1 MGICDRMAQ
10 AVAVADVTEPG
21 FSATEPGPGASE
33 VDDRLLRLIA
43 IPGFGLIIPQATGLY
58 GPHRPFGPGA
68 ATFWLG
74 TAWFIVLAFI
84 IWHANRWLLFKTREH
99 TDWFAQPG
107 RKIMLLLF
115 GVAFG
120 TIPVTVAMLV
130 AWYQAAGFT
139 APDWGRIQTITLV
152 NVICVV
158 FVTHV
163 YETVFL
169 IKAREDDRLR
179 TVRLSRARIESEL
192 EALRAQIDP
201 HFLFN
206 SLNTLLFLIRESDGR
221 AAAFTEKLARVTRY
235 LIACRGRQLVL
246 LTEELDF
253 TLDYGAL
260 MALRF
265 GDALSLRCDLRA
277 LRPDRYLVP
286 PVSLQLLVENAVKH
300 NEVSEERP
308 LEVVVR
314 DDGPAIVVTNRKA
327 PRSPTASPGLGLRN
341 LAERVRLTGG
351 GELVVN
357 GDGDAGAPLHFTVRL
372 PLLPV

>member
-1 MGICDRMAQ
+1 MAT
-10 AVAVADVTEPG
+10 AVSVADVTEPG
-21 FSATEPGPGASE
+21 YPAAEPGPARSE
-33 VDDRLLRLIA
+33 MSAIDDRLLRLIG

-58 GPHRPFGPGA
+58 GPHRPLGPGA
-68 ATFWLG
+68 LPFWLG
-74 TAWFIVLAFI
+74 TAWFILLAFV
-84 IWHANRWLLFKTREH
+84 IWHGNRWLLFKTREH
-99 TDWFAQPG
+99 TDWFAQPA
-107 RKIMLLLF
+107 RKLMLLLF

-120 TIPVTVAMLV
+120 TIPVTVVMLL
-130 AWYQAAGFT
+130 AWYHAAGFA
-139 APDWGRIQTITLV
+139 APDWGRIQTVTLA

-179 TVRLSRARIESEL
+179 AVRLERARIESEL

-206 SLNTLLFLIRESDGR
+206 SLNTLAFLIREADGR
-221 AAAFTEKLARVTRY
+221 AATFTERLARVTRY
-235 LIACRGRQLVL
+235 LIACRGRRLVL
-246 LTEELDF
+246 LTEELEFVD
-253 TLDYGAL
+253 DYGEL
-260 MALRF
+260 LALRF
-265 GDALSLRCDLRA
+265 GDALSLRCKLRS

-300 NEVSEERP
+300 NEVSGERP
-308 LEVVVR
+308 LEVVIR
-314 DDGPAIVVTNRKA
+314 DDGPAIVVSNRRA
-327 PRSPTASPGLGLRN
+327 PRAASGGPGLGLRN

-351 GELVVN
+351 GELVV
-357 GDGDAGAPLHFTVRL
+357 DAAAERFAVRL